1 MYRPTRRHV
10 VAAVIL
16 CTLLGLF
23 GIWVLLHPASVFVQ
37 PWRANQSAVEENVMF
52 GPYPV
57 EEDFVALKARG
68 VTTIISLLDSNIPY
82 EKVLLAQERERAARH
97 GMQVQNF
104 PMASILGQ
112 SFGRDYMKNSEAA
125 ARAALSANGTA
136 YIHCYLGLHRARN
149 VQKFLD
155 TLAPSTTYLSARSER
170 PDDVLAEERAR
181 VAFRAGNYQA
191 SLAEL
196 AKIPDKGIR
205 TTRQQAWTYYRMQRI
220 DEARAGFEQVLRED
234 PQDQESQVGLAY
246 CALAENKLPE
256 AGERFGRVLER
267 NPDDVGA
274 IEGLGHVRFRQS
286 DLVEAQ
292 ALFVRAAQSNPENP
306 ETRQM
311 LDRLQLRLQQASPA
325 ASATN

>member
-1 MYRPTRRHV
+1 MYRPNRRHV
-10 VAAVIL
+10 AAALIL

-23 GIWVLLHPASVFVQ
+23 GVWVLLHPASVFVQ
-37 PWRANQSAVEENVMF
+37 PWRATKSAVEENVMF

-57 EEDFVALKARG
+57 EEDFIALKARG

-82 EKVLLAQERERAARH
+82 EKVLLAQERERAARY

-112 SFGRDYMKNSEAA
+112 KFGRDYMKNSEAA
-125 ARAALSANGTA
+125 ARAAIAAEGTA
-136 YIHCYLGLHRARN
+136 YIHCYLGLHRAKN

-155 TLAPSTTYLSARSER
+155 TFTATATYVGVQSER
-170 PDDVLAEERAR
+170 PGDVEAEERALA
-181 VAFRAGNYQA
+181 AFQARNYQ
-191 SLAEL
+191 LALDEL
-196 AKIPDKGIR
+196 AKIPVKGIR
-205 TTRQQAWTYYRMQRI
+205 ATRQEAWTHYRLQRI
-220 DEARAGFEQVLRED
+220 DEARAGFMRALQQD

-246 CALAENKLPE
+246 CALFENKLPE
-256 AGERFGRVLER
+256 AGERFGQVLALD
-267 NPDDVGA
+267 PDDVGA

-292 ALFVRAAQSNPENP
+292 ALFLRAAEWNPENQ

-311 LDRLQLRLQQASPA
+311 LDRLQSRLQAAPA
-325 ASATN
+325 AAAAN

>member
-10 VAAVIL
+10 VAALIL

-57 EEDFVALKARG
+57 EEDFIALKARG

-82 EKVLLAQERERAARH
+82 ERILLAQERERAARY
-97 GMQVQNF
+97 GMQVQNY

-112 SFGRDYMKNSEAA
+112 KFGRDYMKNSEAA
-125 ARAALSANGTA
+125 ARAALAADGTA
-136 YIHCYLGLHRARN
+136 YIHCYLGLHRAKN

-155 TLAPSTTYLSARSER
+155 TFTATATYVGIQSER
-170 PDDVLAEERAR
+170 PEDVGAEERAL
-181 VAFRAGNYQA
+181 VAFRARNYQL
-191 SLAEL
+191 SLDEL
-196 AKIPDKGIR
+196 ANIPDKGLR
-205 TTRQQAWTYYRMQRI
+205 ATRQEAWTYYRLQRI
-220 DEARAGFEQVLRED
+220 DEARAGFMRALQQD

-246 CALAENKLPE
+246 CALFENKLPE
-256 AGERFGRVLER
+256 AGERFSQVLALH
-267 NPDDVGA
+267 PDDVGA
-274 IEGLGHVRFRQS
+274 TEGLAHVRFRQT

-292 ALFVRAAQSNPENP
+292 ALFLRAAEWNPDNQ

-311 LDRLQLRLQQASPA
+311 LDRLQSRLQAAPA
-325 ASATN
+325 AEAAN